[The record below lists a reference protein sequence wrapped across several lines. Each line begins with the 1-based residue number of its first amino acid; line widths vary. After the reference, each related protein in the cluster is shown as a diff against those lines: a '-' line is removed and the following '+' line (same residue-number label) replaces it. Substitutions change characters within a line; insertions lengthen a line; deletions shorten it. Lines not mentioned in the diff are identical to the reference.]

1 MSMITRKVTEIITSF
16 KRLKL
21 NLPLQVPVTIYLD
34 QTTFGLLKWSSEI
47 WNNLVKVL
55 EAKLQKLLSHEA
67 LLHSMEKHVLLLK

>member
-1 MSMITRKVTEIITSF
+1 MITRKVTKIITAF

-34 QTTFGLLKWSSEI
+34 QTIFGLLKSSSEI
-47 WNNLVKVL
+47 WNNLGKVL
-55 EAKLQKLLSHEA
+55 EAKLQKLQNEG

>member
-1 MSMITRKVTEIITSF
+1 MSMITRKVTKIITAF

-21 NLPLQVPVTIYLD
+21 NLPLQVPVIIYLD

-47 WNNLVKVL
+47 WNNLGKVL

-67 LLHSMEKHVLLLK
+67 LLRSMEKHVLLLK

>member
-1 MSMITRKVTEIITSF
+1 MSMITRKVTKIITAF

-34 QTTFGLLKWSSEI
+34 QTIFGLLKSSSEI
-47 WNNLVKVL
+47 WNNLGKVL
-55 EAKLQKLLSHEA
+55 EANLQKLQNEA